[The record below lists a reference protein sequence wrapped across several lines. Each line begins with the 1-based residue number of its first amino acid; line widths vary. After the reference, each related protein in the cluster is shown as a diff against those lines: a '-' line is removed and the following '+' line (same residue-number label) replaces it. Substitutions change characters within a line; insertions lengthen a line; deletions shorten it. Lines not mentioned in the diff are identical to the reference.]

1 MGSPCSVSLRFAD
14 GVEQRVPVA
23 PGQSVLDAALAAG
36 APVLNQCRSGSC
48 GSCVARLAE
57 GDARMR
63 SGAASSLLPGEQAQG
78 QRLLCLTEAHADSAF
93 EFAYDSQAA
102 AGGPVSASAFVDAIE
117 RIAPDA
123 VRLKLELAE
132 GDWFDFQ
139 PGQFIELTVP
149 GTDARRRY
157 SMASSPADLPSL
169 ELLVRLL
176 PSGAMSDYLRDRA
189 RVDDVIP
196 LTGPYGAFFLREKVK
211 APHIMIAGGT
221 GLAPMMSMLDAIR
234 ARPGI
239 KPPVLLSFGCATP
252 GGLFNLE
259 ELELRGHWMPGLR
272 TLISVDAGE
281 PGAQWRIGNPVDAIS
296 AEDVRNPASVAY
308 LCGPPGMVRAARAH
322 LERLGLAPANIHAE
336 QFVASE

>member
-1 MGSPCSVSLRFAD
+1 MGSACSVLLHFAD
-14 GVEQRVPVA
+14 GVEQRIPVES
-23 PGQSVLDAALAAG
+23 GQSVLEAALAAG

-48 GSCVARLAE
+48 GTCVAHLSE

-63 SGAASSLLPGEQAQG
+63 SGAANALLPSEQAQG
-78 QRLLCLTEAHADSAF
+78 QRLLCLTDACADSVF
-93 EFAYDSQAA
+93 EFAYDSTAG

-132 GDWFDFQ
+132 GDWLDFR

-189 RVDDVIP
+189 RVDDVIT
-196 LTGPYGAFFLREKVK
+196 LTGPYGAFFLRDKIK

-239 KPPVLLSFGCATP
+239 KPPVLLSFGCATLE
-252 GGLFNLE
+252 GLFNIE
-259 ELELRGHWMPGLR
+259 QLELRSHWMPGLR
-272 TLISVDAGE
+272 TRISVDAGDADE
-281 PGAQWRIGNPVDAIS
+281 GFRIGNPVGAIT
-296 AEDVRNPASVAY
+296 AEDIRDVASVAY

-322 LERLGLAPANIHAE
+322 LEDLGLAPSAIHAE
-336 QFVASE
+336 QFVASG

>member
-1 MGSPCSVSLRFAD
+1 LRFAD
-14 GVEQRVPVA
+14 GVEQRFPVA
-23 PGQSVLDAALAAG
+23 SGQSVLEAALAAG

-48 GSCVARLAE
+48 GSCVARLSG

-63 SGAASSLLPGEQAQG
+63 SGAASSLLPSEQAQG
-78 QRLLCLTEAHADSAF
+78 QRLLCLTEACADSSF
-93 EFAYDSQAA
+93 EFAYDSSTG

-132 GDWFDFQ
+132 GDWLDFQ
-139 PGQFIELTVP
+139 PGQFVELTVP
-149 GTDARRRY
+149 GTDAKRRY
-157 SMASSPADLPSL
+157 SMASSPADLPSI

-176 PSGAMSDYLRDRA
+176 PAGAMSDYLGDRA
-189 RVDDVIP
+189 KVDDVIT

-234 ARPGI
+234 ARPGT
-239 KPPVLLSFGCATP
+239 KPKVLLSFGCATP
-252 GGLFNLE
+252 EGLFNLE
-259 ELELRGHWMPGLR
+259 ELELRSHWMPGLR
-272 TLISVDAGE
+272 TRISVDAGE
-281 PGAQWRIGNPVDAIS
+281 AAAGFRIGNPVDAVTP
-296 AEDVRNPASVAY
+296 EDVQDPASVAY

-322 LERLGLAPANIHAE
+322 LEALGLDPANIHAE